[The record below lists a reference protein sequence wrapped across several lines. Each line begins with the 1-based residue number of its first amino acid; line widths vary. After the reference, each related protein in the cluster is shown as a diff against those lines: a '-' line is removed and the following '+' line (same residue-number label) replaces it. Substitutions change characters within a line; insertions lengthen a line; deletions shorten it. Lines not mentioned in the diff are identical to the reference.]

1 MTTDLLKNEYE
12 SAIRNDS
19 DINEHLE
26 VLKELA
32 DECAHVTEMG
42 TRTGI
47 STRAFLNS
55 DVILRAYDLSLDS
68 GVNGLFEHAKNSGK
82 DVSYVESNVLDIEIE
97 ETDLL
102 FIDTLHTF
110 DQLKTELFLH
120 SPKVKK
126 YIILH
131 DTTSYEWE
139 GEMVNGV
146 SQKGLW
152 PAVEDFLNLNSNWFI
167 LERFGNN
174 NGLTILKRNI

>member
-1 MTTDLLKNEYE
+1 MELEIIYKEKCR
-12 SAIRNDS
+12 IHS
-19 DINEHLE
+19 DIHQHLPT
-26 VLKELA
+26 LKKYAE
-32 DECAHVTEMG
+32 DCNHITEFGVRGIVSTYALLMG
-42 TRTGI
+42 I
-47 STRAFLNS
+47 PN
-55 DVILRAYDLSLDS
+55 
-68 GVNGLFEHAKNSGK
+68 KM
-82 DVSYVESNVLDIEIE
+82 VSYDIDFVDMDFIKNMVKENTDFKFIQGDSTNIEIE

-110 DQLKTELFLH
+110 NQLKTELFLH

-139 GEMVNGV
+139 GEKINGV

>member
-1 MTTDLLKNEYE
+1 MELEIIYKEKCR
-12 SAIRNDS
+12 IHS
-19 DINEHLE
+19 DIHQHLPT
-26 VLKELA
+26 LKKYAE
-32 DECAHVTEMG
+32 DCNHITEFGVRGIVSTYALLMG
-42 TRTGI
+42 I
-47 STRAFLNS
+47 PN
-55 DVILRAYDLSLDS
+55 
-68 GVNGLFEHAKNSGK
+68 KM
-82 DVSYVESNVLDIEIE
+82 VSYDIDFVDMDFIKNMVKENTDFKFIQGDSTNIEIE

-120 SPKVKK
+120 SPNVKK

-152 PAVEDFLNLNSNWFI
+152 PAVEDFLNLNSNWSI